1 MVLKT
6 LFRSPLKAMLTFL
19 LIAAASFALF
29 SRATDYAVTM
39 REIARAESFCKGVA
53 ALDNTASYV
62 ILQGAG
68 SGQVS
73 DYTAYEVGARPWPSN
88 GQIAEFSSLPG
99 VTLADTRYMTAGL
112 VGGYKR
118 LVDESASV
126 RGRFVIEGTYAGC
139 DYTPG
144 TTGVMKLAFDDVR
157 VVACDDDGIDL
168 GSPIEAIAV
177 DDQTYYDN
185 PYPAAYFE
193 KLEKGSRCLVMG
205 TYGDIHKPRMDMGE
219 EAFQVIDGLGKGY
232 LDTEGF
238 AFQKGKVEAIKQSI
252 YTYDIVY
259 TSDMRAIPRFNEHHM
274 AISQGRSLVEG
285 DRDACVVNEIFLEA
299 YGLSVGDRVS
309 IQLGDRLFHQNPGK
323 GARAQD
329 AESISA
335 FVSMEELEIVGA
347 YRDMDDNWMR
357 RQERGWSYSIN
368 TVFVPSGLLPIEV
381 PDDYEPAM
389 GEFSVLVGDPYD
401 IGEFRQAAEPLAA
414 EIGIPMRFSD
424 GGWLGMKDSFEA
436 GRWAASLTAM
446 LSIAGAALAL
456 FLAVYL
462 YLGRNRKV
470 YAIMRTLGVPGKKAR
485 VSLVLPFFL
494 LSVWGIP
501 AGGMAG
507 LAYTSWTAGEALA
520 GMAANAPYGYVA
532 DTALPPG
539 TALLC
544 LLLELAFI
552 FSLTLVFLWKIK
564 KIPPLELLQDG
575 AVHQGRGNRAGL
587 ELARDGDG
595 ASGADIAKIPEA
607 GGIQASSHRKY
618 PAPCQVAA
626 FIWRRMR
633 RSIGKAAIPLG
644 LAAALMGGVGMFVL
658 ARIAYQD
665 AAKEI
670 NVKGRAL
677 MFSSSSVGN
686 LSSSGLVEDFYCYD
700 SFGVRIHG
708 MGASAPMTFTNDL
721 DRYLAGN
728 YTAAYAPGYDSS
740 CMGSTEAVCLM
751 GRGLAEELG
760 IQPGDR
766 VALLSEDMYTV
777 MSEEYKEEDVLQMKV
792 NLKVRMYQVAGV
804 IDSGAED
811 ASGGIFA
818 PANRVMADVYGQPF
832 PFQYCEFTLS
842 DNRKAGDLDSLLEQ
856 EKMLGQMDAPMA
868 SFYIDM
874 TGFWNIQRILGLLES
889 LFPVAMAAAWLV
901 SLFGSGLSILQSAR
915 EAAFLRVLG
924 AAKKRVRCMLVLEQA
939 ALCIAGIILA
949 AGGLALYSPRL
960 FARGAKTMGAC
971 WALYFLGCLLGAS
984 TAAIQVTRHKIL
996 RLLQGKE

>member
-29 SRATDYAVTM
+29 SRVTDYAVTM

-118 LVDESASV
+118 
-126 RGRFVIEGTYAGC
+126 
-139 DYTPG
+139 
-144 TTGVMKLAFDDVR
+144 
-157 VVACDDDGIDL
+157 
-168 GSPIEAIAV
+168 
-177 DDQTYYDN
+177 
-185 PYPAAYFE
+185 
-193 KLEKGSRCLVMG
+193 
-205 TYGDIHKPRMDMGE
+205 
-219 EAFQVIDGLGKGY
+219 
-232 LDTEGF
+232 
-238 AFQKGKVEAIKQSI
+238 
-252 YTYDIVY
+252 
-259 TSDMRAIPRFNEHHM
+259 
-274 AISQGRSLVEG
+274 
-285 DRDACVVNEIFLEA
+285 
-299 YGLSVGDRVS
+299 
-309 IQLGDRLFHQNPGK
+309 
-323 GARAQD
+323 
-329 AESISA
+329 
-335 FVSMEELEIVGA
+335 
-347 YRDMDDNWMR
+347 
-357 RQERGWSYSIN
+357 
-368 TVFVPSGLLPIEV
+368 
-381 PDDYEPAM
+381 
-389 GEFSVLVGDPYD
+389 LVGDPYD

-485 VSLVLPFFL
+485 DSLVLPFFL

-539 TALLC
+539 TVLLC

-575 AVHQGRGNRAGL
+575 AVHQGRGKRAGL
-587 ELARDGDG
+587 EPARDEDG

-618 PAPCQVAA
+618 PASCQVAA
-626 FIWRRMR
+626 FIWRHMR

-670 NVKGRAL
+670 DVKGRAL

-686 LSSSGLVEDFYCYD
+686 LSSSGLVEDFY
-700 SFGVRIHG
+700 SR
-708 MGASAPMTFTNDL
+708 
-721 DRYLAGN
+721 
-728 YTAAYAPGYDSS
+728 
-740 CMGSTEAVCLM
+740 
-751 GRGLAEELG
+751 
-760 IQPGDR
+760 
-766 VALLSEDMYTV
+766 
-777 MSEEYKEEDVLQMKV
+777 
-792 NLKVRMYQVAGV
+792 
-804 IDSGAED
+804 
-811 ASGGIFA
+811 
-818 PANRVMADVYGQPF
+818 
-832 PFQYCEFTLS
+832 
-842 DNRKAGDLDSLLEQ
+842 EQ
-856 EKMLGQMDAPMA
+856 
-868 SFYIDM
+868 
-874 TGFWNIQRILGLLES
+874 
-889 LFPVAMAAAWLV
+889 
-901 SLFGSGLSILQSAR
+901 
-915 EAAFLRVLG
+915 
-924 AAKKRVRCMLVLEQA
+924 
-939 ALCIAGIILA
+939 
-949 AGGLALYSPRL
+949 
-960 FARGAKTMGAC
+960 
-971 WALYFLGCLLGAS
+971 
-984 TAAIQVTRHKIL
+984 
-996 RLLQGKE
+996 